1 MTLPTR
7 AEFDR
12 ARSTPRAYVVVD
24 ARGLRWEL
32 RPVLVPP
39 RPRKGVECDH
49 ARLEWLALAQLHAE
63 PEPEPTLRRFDS
75 DAIARRMIAE
85 ARAEWREWVRRG

>member
-7 AEFDR
+7 SEYYR

-32 RPVLVPP
+32 RPAYTPP
-39 RPRKGVECDH
+39 RP
-49 ARLEWLALAQLHAE
+49 AE
-63 PEPEPTLRRFDS
+63 PRWELRPVYAPPRPAELLTVRRFDS
-75 DAIARRMIAE
+75 TVVAERMLAE
-85 ARAEWREWVRRG
+85 AVADVRAEWREWVRRG